1 MLEARPRREGDSGL
15 RQWGQDRERGEK
27 MADMVQVANW
37 L

>member
-15 RQWGQDRERGEK
+15 RQWAQDRERGEK
-27 MADMVQVANW
+27 TADVVQMANR